1 MCREINLTRHDSK
14 FLQVS
19 NNRDRD
25 LFVLKVPKE
34 SDFIVR
40 FMSNSA
46 RTAFVGQFHNHINQ
60 SGKHLDVKEDNET
73 VILENALTAER
84 RAKAIE
90 SFLKAAFKNLVTGNT
105 GLPRHEDLVD
115 YVQHGDLK
123 LTRTEL
129 AEIFERSSSSILS
142 SHFFDVCDMDKNG
155 LCMPKTLR

>member
-1 MCREINLTRHDSK
+1 MCREINLTRHDSI

-34 SDFIVR
+34 RDFIVR

-46 RTAFVGQFHNHINQ
+46 RTAFVGLFRNHINQ

-84 RAKAIE
+84 
-90 SFLKAAFKNLVTGNT
+90 
-105 GLPRHEDLVD
+105 
-115 YVQHGDLK
+115 
-123 LTRTEL
+123 
-129 AEIFERSSSSILS
+129 
-142 SHFFDVCDMDKNG
+142 
-155 LCMPKTLR
+155 